1 MLRAGGPRIIGACLI
16 QQQAAQFWA
25 LYLPLLH
32 GVTAHRVCRSY
43 GASTVRNHRPLGDS
57 QGHSLEILCNAS

>member
-32 GVTAHRVCRSY
+32 GVTAHEACRSY
-43 GASTVRNHRPLGDS
+43 GASTVRNH
-57 QGHSLEILCNAS
+57 